1 MNRHALLYW
10 IVTGLMAAFMLMTA
24 IFDVGQSEEAGAAFA
39 HLGYPLYL
47 APFIG
52 VAKIAGVLAIVLP
65 SPRRLK
71 EWAYAGLVF
80 DLIGATYS
88 HVSVGDPASTW
99 IVAVFGLALVTGS
112 YLLGE
117 GSRAG
122 ARRSS
127 AAVQP

>member
-1 MNRHALLYW
+1 
-10 IVTGLMAAFMLMTA
+10 MAAFMVMTA
-24 IFDVGQSEEAGAAFA
+24 IFDLRQSEEALAAFA

-47 APFIG
+47 MPFLG
-52 VAKIAGVLAIVLP
+52 LAKVAGVVAIVFP
-65 SPRRLK
+65 SPSRLK

-117 GSRAG
+117 RSRAG

-127 AAVQP
+127 AAVHR